1 MGETCQLTIG
11 RVADVGKNEQNN
23 GQKIEPKVLRIAKDA
38 TTDAKEDARDGDLVG
53 GPAETASKKRHA
65 EAHGTIEPQVDGF
78 FDIGML
84 EACPILYLVRFGHL
98 TLFFPMF
105 W

>member
-38 TTDAKEDARDGDLVG
+38 TTDAKEDARDGNLVG
-53 GPAETASKKRHA
+53 CPAETASKKCYS